1 MYFFIGLFLFTYSLF
16 VLRRNN
22 ENLFLDVREKEIR
35 ERRVEKGRD
44 GREGIEVDSRNV
56 GIVIIY

>member
-16 VLRRNN
+16 VLRRND

-44 GREGIEVDSRNV
+44 GREEIEVDSRNV